1 MARPLI
7 ILFARAPRL
16 GCVKRRLAAGIGA
29 VPALRFYRNA
39 LSRIIRE
46 LKPFDAVI
54 AVTPDRAKIAA
65 ASRCSAI
72 GQGHGDLGVR
82 MARAFR
88 KFPRR
93 RVILIGA
100 DIPGLVAADLRAAA
114 SQLLHHD
121 AVFGPAADGGYYL
134 VGMGRRRPA
143 DPFDNVRWSSPDALA
158 DTLGNFRHVRVATLR
173 TLQDVDTAENLKNQ
187 TGVQHCSAA

>member
-1 MARPLI
+1 MAKPLI

-29 VPALRFYRNA
+29 VAALRFYRNA
-39 LSRIIRE
+39 LSRMIRE
-46 LKPFDAVI
+46 LKGFEAVI
-54 AVTPDRAKIAA
+54 AVTPDRARFRTTSSHIV
-65 ASRCSAI
+65 I

-88 KFPRR
+88 TSPRR

-100 DIPGLVAADLRAAA
+100 DIPDLVAGDLYAAA
-114 SQLLHHD
+114 RALLHHD

-143 DPFDNVRWSSPDALA
+143 APFADVRWSSADALA
-158 DTLGNFRHVRVATLR
+158 DTLGNFKHLRVAILR
-173 TLQDVDTAENLKNQ
+173 TLHDVDTAENLKNQ
-187 TGVQHCSAA
+187 THVQHCSAA